1 MWGNVFRSYE
11 LLFDALVFFLL
22 AVWVNPPPRPLPY
35 CQVTTRVQQLRKG
48 KRLKRLRLMEL
59 MLKGTRSVDTL
70 ERNSVK
76 PGIGGKVEPFYSFIK
91 ARPDTEKKEHLA
103 VNINIHFSIN
113 SCYIWGLI
121 DVAEERKDKDWAL
134 QLKFVQVPLFPT
146 LLKWQNM
153 ARQCPRLLA
162 ACLSDLANGNVSPN
176 FSSRCQ
182 SNIFFGAKS
191 HSSLCSDPLPVLR
204 FLLNSDLPDFA
215 SLATLSINAHSCQP
229 GPGMAV

>member
-1 MWGNVFRSYE
+1 MGQPSPSS
-11 LLFDALVFFLL
+11 
-22 AVWVNPPPRPLPY
+22 PPILSGDNKGS
-35 CQVTTRVQQLRKG
+35 TAEKG
-48 KRLKRLRLMEL
+48 KEAQKIATDGADAQGNTVGGHI
-59 MLKGTRSVDTL
+59 GTQFREARHWRT
-70 ERNSVK
+70 
-76 PGIGGKVEPFYSFIK
+76 IWTFYSFSK
-91 ARPDTEKKEHLA
+91 ARPDTESKKHLG
-103 VNINIHFSIN
+103 VNINIYN
-113 SCYIWGLI
+113 SCYILGLI
-121 DVAEERKDKDWAL
+121 DVAGERKDKDWAL

-176 FSSRCQ
+176 FSSPCQ